1 MKTTSNIAR
10 AFHAADSFYEFVA
23 TYPSLEELYDN
34 REFVAELT
42 GESLTDVR
50 IAIHDNDEDRERAA
64 LEYVEEQASK
74 DMPKNEFDGDTLVFL
89 DLDDAEAYA
98 DQVAEKFG
106 CISIDRQAV
115 TDILYEY
122 GLLLFQFFGSFRT
135 YYRYSG
141 ARRTYAETQ
150 DLTETVETH
159 FYHPNYWG
167 STDDLEIFGIDRD
180 DIHEAL
186 CELHENKRDT
196 VYYALEARRDEFE
209 NLDNEDEDMDEDEA
223 AEQKREAFLELFNEI
238 ANEVDMHTDS
248 NDEDLALEYFN
259 IN

>member
-64 LEYVEEQASK
+64 LEYVEEQAAA
-74 DMPKNEFDGDTLVFL
+74 DMPKNEFTGEPLVFL
-89 DLDDAEAYA
+89 DLDEAEEYA
-98 DQVAEKFG
+98 DQVAQKFG

-115 TDILYEY
+115 TDILYDS

-135 YYRYSG
+135 YHRFSE

-150 DLTETVETH
+150 DLAETVEAH
-159 FYHPNYWG
+159 FYRPNYWG
-167 STDDLEIFGIDRD
+167 STDALEIFGIDRD
-180 DIHEAL
+180 DIYEAL

-196 VYYALEARRDEFE
+196 VYYALEARREEFE
-209 NLDNEDEDMDEDEA
+209 NITEDEDTDEDEA

-238 ANEVDMHTDS
+238 ANDVDMYTDS
-248 NDEDLALEYFN
+248 NDEELALEYFN
-259 IN
+259 ID